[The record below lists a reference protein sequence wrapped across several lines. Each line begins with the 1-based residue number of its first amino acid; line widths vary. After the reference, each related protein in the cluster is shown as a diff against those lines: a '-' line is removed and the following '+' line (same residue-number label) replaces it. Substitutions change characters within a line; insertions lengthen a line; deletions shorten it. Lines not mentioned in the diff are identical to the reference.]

1 MRSLAVVS
9 LLCYAVSFLSAQEQ
23 IWSISFGGGIKVLQM
38 KAVND
43 DNQSDVEGFNAA
55 GIPIGPFPKLS
66 TAPSLSGKVVYRFD
80 REIGAMATVHYFS
93 KEIETRFDNP
103 DEYLHLVRSVSSTD
117 LLGALVYYPRFQFE
131 TIEWYVEL
139 QLGLTLARAAARALG
154 ERNTKI
160 DGQANVVKTF
170 DSDATYA
177 KSKLA
182 VGLALG
188 ATLPLTHRVFVR
200 GDASYKF
207 AKVGTMEGT
216 IRRFDTTIQ
225 QESTIEFDY
234 SNLLFSL
241 GIGMS
246 F

>member
-1 MRSLAVVS
+1 MRFLAVVCW
-9 LLCYAVSFLSAQEQ
+9 LCTVVSFLPAQEET
-23 IWSISFGGGIKVLQM
+23 WSVSFGGGINVLQM
-38 KAVND
+38 RSVND
-43 DNQSDVEGFNAA
+43 DNQRDVEGFNAT

-66 TAPSLSGKVVYRFD
+66 TAPFLSGKVGYRFD
-80 REIGAMATVHYFS
+80 PGIGAMLTVNYFS

-103 DEYLHLVRSVSSTD
+103 DEYLHLIRSVSSTD
-117 LLGALVYYPRFQFE
+117 FLGALVYYPRLQLE
-131 TIEWYVEL
+131 MIEWSVEL
-139 QLGLTLARAAARALG
+139 QLGFTLARATARALG
-154 ERNTKI
+154 ERNNKV
-160 DGQANVVKTF
+160 DGQPNFVKTF

-188 ATLPLTHRVFVR
+188 ATLPLTHRLFVR

-207 AKVGTMEGT
+207 AKVGTMEGN

-234 SNLLFSL
+234 SNLAFSL